1 MIKNTFVRSW
11 YKYAA
16 YLRHSTPILQLLYK
30 MSRTWNSLIYR
41 MKFLFK
47 LSLLVLLPCF
57 AKAQRQFTNLDSLT
71 SALKNAPGDT
81 AKMVVLFNLASYY
94 GESNRDSCLFF
105 ADQGISIAKK
115 INQPLWVA
123 HFLTEYQSFVAM
135 KDGNLPLSF
144 KLANEAL
151 ELVKDR
157 KNENNVYIPKDYE
170 FTDPHK
176 YRLSQVGY
184 TIHQLGNIYLYGGN
198 SKKAIEQYKEEI
210 RIFESLGSKQAMALV
225 QGTMNIGYIY
235 GVDNKLDSAL
245 IYDNKA
251 LQYANLTGWKLY
263 NGLILVHIADVFQ
276 KRNMPDSARFY
287 FWQSLRESREQKNKS
302 TEVLSLMEL
311 ATLYKSLHQADSLR
325 YYATLA
331 FQQSEILNSANE
343 ISRSANLVADTWKI
357 FGNSDSAYI
366 YLNLSKTIS
375 DSLNAN
381 GIEKLTQ
388 FQNIYFEEQLKLE
401 KTAQEAEANANKIR
415 TIALVLGLILL
426 SALAFIFY
434 RNNRQKQKANVVL
447 QQQKQTIENTLLE
460 LKSTQAQLIQS
471 EKMASLGELTA
482 GIAHEIQNPL
492 NFVNNFSEVNK
503 ELIEELNAERLK
515 PNAERDEKLENE
527 ILNDIKE
534 NEEKINHH
542 GQRAADIVKGMLQHS
557 RSSTGQ
563 KEPTDINA
571 LCDEYLRLAYHG
583 LRAKDKNF
591 NCEMKTDFDESIG
604 KINIVPQDIGRVI
617 LNLINNAFYAVNEK
631 KKLSANGY
639 QPTAKITTRRINDKV
654 EIIVADNG
662 NGIPEQIKDKI
673 FQPFFTTKP
682 TGSGTG
688 LGLSLS
694 YDIVKAHE
702 GEIKVISTG
711 NDGTIFI
718 VNLPLG

>member
-1 MIKNTFVRSW
+1 
-11 YKYAA
+11 
-16 YLRHSTPILQLLYK
+16 
-30 MSRTWNSLIYR
+30 

-47 LSLLVLLPCF
+47 LSLLLLMPCF
-57 AKAQRQFTNLDSLT
+57 VKAQRQFTNLDSLR

-105 ADQGISIAKK
+105 ADQGIDIAKK

-135 KDGNLPLSF
+135 KEGNLPLSF

-151 ELVKDR
+151 DLVNDRNNEKD
-157 KNENNVYIPKDYE
+157 VYIPNDYE

-198 SKKAIEQYKEEI
+198 LKKAIEQYKEEI
-210 RIFESLGSKQAMALV
+210 RIFETLGSKQAMALV
-225 QGTMNIGYIY
+225 QGTMNIGYVY
-235 GVDNKLDSAL
+235 GIDNKLDSAL
-245 IYDNKA
+245 IYNNKA
-251 LQYANLTGWKLY
+251 LQYASLTGWKLY

-276 KRNMPDSARFY
+276 KRKMTDSARNY
-287 FWQSLRESREQKNKS
+287 YWQSLRESREQKNKS
-302 TEVLSLMEL
+302 TEVLGLMEL

-331 FQQSEILNSANE
+331 FKQSVIQNSANE
-343 ISRSANLVADTWKI
+343 ISRSANLVADTWNI
-357 FGNSDSAYI
+357 FGNSDSAYA
-366 YLNLSKTIS
+366 YLNLSKRIS

-401 KTAQEAEANANKIR
+401 KAGQEAEAGANKIR
-415 TIALVLGLILL
+415 TIALVVGLVLL

-492 NFVNNFSEVNK
+492 NFVNN
-503 ELIEELNAERLK
+503 
-515 PNAERDEKLENE
+515 
-527 ILNDIKE
+527 
-534 NEEKINHH
+534 
-542 GQRAADIVKGMLQHS
+542 
-557 RSSTGQ
+557 
-563 KEPTDINA
+563 
-571 LCDEYLRLAYHG
+571 
-583 LRAKDKNF
+583 
-591 NCEMKTDFDESIG
+591 
-604 KINIVPQDIGRVI
+604 
-617 LNLINNAFYAVNEK
+617 
-631 KKLSANGY
+631 
-639 QPTAKITTRRINDKV
+639 
-654 EIIVADNG
+654 
-662 NGIPEQIKDKI
+662 
-673 FQPFFTTKP
+673 
-682 TGSGTG
+682 
-688 LGLSLS
+688 
-694 YDIVKAHE
+694 
-702 GEIKVISTG
+702 
-711 NDGTIFI
+711 
-718 VNLPLG
+718 

>member
-1 MIKNTFVRSW
+1 
-11 YKYAA
+11 
-16 YLRHSTPILQLLYK
+16 
-30 MSRTWNSLIYR
+30 
-41 MKFLFK
+41 MKFLIK
-47 LSLLVLLPCF
+47 LSLLLVLPCF
-57 AKAQRQFTNLDSLT
+57 AKAQRQFTNVDSLT
-71 SALKNAPGDT
+71 SELKNAPDDT
-81 AKMVVLFNLASYY
+81 LKMVALFNLATYY

-135 KDGNLPLSF
+135 KNGNLPLSF

-157 KNENNVYIPKDYE
+157 KNENNVYIPNDYE

-176 YRLSQVGY
+176 FRLSQVGY
-184 TIHQLGNIYLYGGN
+184 TIHQLGNIYLHGGN
-198 SKKAIEQYKEEI
+198 TKKAIEQYKEEI
-210 RIFESLGSKQAMALV
+210 RIFESLSSKQAMGLV

-245 IYDNKA
+245 IYNNKA

-302 TEVLSLMEL
+302 TEVLGLMEL

-331 FQQSEILNSANE
+331 FQQSGILNSANE
-343 ISRSANLVADTWKI
+343 ISRSANLVADAWKI
-357 FGNSDSAYI
+357 YGNSDSAYT
-366 YLNLSKTIS
+366 YLNLSKRIS

-401 KTAQEAEANANKIR
+401 KAAQEAETSSYKIR
-415 TIALVLGLILL
+415 TIALIAGLVLL
-426 SALAFIFY
+426 SALAFIFFK
-434 RNNRQKQKANVVL
+434 NNKQKQKANVVL
-447 QQQKQTIENTLLE
+447 QKTLSD
-460 LKSTQAQLIQS
+460 LKSTQTQLIQS

-492 NFVNNFSEVNK
+492 NFVNNFSEVNN
-503 ELIEELNAERLK
+503 ELIEEVKSQKSKLKNEELDELLN
-515 PNAERDEKLENE
+515 NIYQN
-527 ILNDIKE
+527 N
-534 NEEKINHH
+534 EKINQH

-571 LCDEYLRLAYHG
+571 LCEEYLR
-583 LRAKDKNF
+583 N
-591 NCEMKTDFDESIG
+591 
-604 KINIVPQDIGRVI
+604 
-617 LNLINNAFYAVNEK
+617 
-631 KKLSANGY
+631 
-639 QPTAKITTRRINDKV
+639 
-654 EIIVADNG
+654 
-662 NGIPEQIKDKI
+662 
-673 FQPFFTTKP
+673 
-682 TGSGTG
+682 
-688 LGLSLS
+688 
-694 YDIVKAHE
+694 
-702 GEIKVISTG
+702 
-711 NDGTIFI
+711 
-718 VNLPLG
+718 

>member
-1 MIKNTFVRSW
+1 MKNKFLRSW
-11 YKYAA
+11 YRYTA
-16 YLRHSTPILQLLYK
+16 YLGHSTPILQVLYK
-30 MSRTWNSLIYR
+30 ITQTCDSLKSR
-41 MKFLFK
+41 MKILFTVS
-47 LSLLVLLPCF
+47 LLLVLPFF
-57 AKAQRQFTNLDSLT
+57 AKSQRQFTNVDSLT
-71 SALKNAPGDT
+71 SALKNAPDDT
-81 AKMVVLFNLASYY
+81 LKMIALFNLATYY

-245 IYDNKA
+245 IYDNEA

-276 KRNMPDSARFY
+276 KRNMTDSARY
-287 FWQSLRESREQKNKS
+287 YYWQSLRESREQKNKS
-302 TEVLSLMEL
+302 TEVLSLMDL

-331 FQQSEILNSANE
+331 FQQSGILNSAIE
-343 ISRSANLVADTWKI
+343 ISRSANLLADAWKI
-357 FGNSDSAYI
+357 YGNSDSAYT
-366 YLNLSKTIS
+366 YLNLSKRIS

-388 FQNIYFEEQLKLE
+388 FQNIYFEDQLKLE
-401 KTAQEAEANANKIR
+401 KAAQEAEMSSYKIR
-415 TIALVLGLILL
+415 TISLIAGLVLL

-434 RNNRQKQKANVVL
+434 RNNRQKQKANNVL
-447 QQQKQTIENTLLE
+447 QKTLTN
-460 LKSTQAQLIQS
+460 LKSTQTQLIQS

-492 NFVNNFSEVNK
+492 NFVNNFSEVNN
-503 ELIEELNAERLK
+503 ELIEEVKSQKSKLKNEELDELLN
-515 PNAERDEKLENE
+515 NIYQN
-527 ILNDIKE
+527 N
-534 NEEKINHH
+534 EKINQH

-557 RSSTGQ
+557 RTSTGQ

-583 LRAKDKNF
+583 LRAKDKSF
-591 NCEMKTDFDESIG
+591 NAKFETDFDPSFP
-604 KINIVPQDIGRVI
+604 KINVVPQDIGRVI

-631 KKLSANGY
+631 AKSLMPNAESY
-639 QPTAKITTRRINDKV
+639 EPTVVVSTKNLGDKV
-654 EIIVADNG
+654 EVKVKDNG
-662 NGIPEQIKDKI
+662 NGISEKIKDKI

-682 TGSGTG
+682 TGQGTG

-694 YDIVKAHE
+694 YDIVKAHG
-702 GEIKVISTG
+702 GEIKVESANG
-711 NDGTIFI
+711 AGTEFT
-718 VNLPLG
+718 VLLPG

>member
-1 MIKNTFVRSW
+1 MIKNKFLRSW
-11 YKYAA
+11 YRYSA
-16 YLRHSTPILQLLYK
+16 YLRHSTLISELLYK
-30 MSRTWNSLIYR
+30 MSRSCDSLITR
-41 MKFLFK
+41 MKFLIK
-47 LSLLVLLPCF
+47 LSLLLVLPCF
-57 AKAQRQFTNLDSLT
+57 AKAQRQFTNVDSLT
-71 SALKNAPGDT
+71 SELKNAPDDT
-81 AKMVVLFNLASYY
+81 LKMVALFNLATYY

-135 KDGNLPLSF
+135 KNGNLPLSF

-157 KNENNVYIPKDYE
+157 KNENNVYIPNDYE

-176 YRLSQVGY
+176 FRLSQVGY
-184 TIHQLGNIYLYGGN
+184 TIHQLGNIYLHGGN
-198 SKKAIEQYKEEI
+198 TKKAIEQYKEEI
-210 RIFESLGSKQAMALV
+210 RIFESLSSKQAMGLV

-245 IYDNKA
+245 IYNNKA

-287 FWQSLRESREQKNKS
+287 FWQSLRESRDQKNKS
-302 TEVLSLMEL
+302 TEVLGLMEL

-331 FQQSEILNSANE
+331 FQQSGILNSANE
-343 ISRSANLVADTWKI
+343 ISRSANLVADAWKI
-357 FGNSDSAYI
+357 YGNSDSAYT
-366 YLNLSKTIS
+366 YLNLSKRIS

-401 KTAQEAEANANKIR
+401 KAAQEAETSSYKIR
-415 TIALVLGLILL
+415 TIALIAGLVLL
-426 SALAFIFY
+426 SALAFIFFK
-434 RNNRQKQKANVVL
+434 NNKQKQKANVVL
-447 QQQKQTIENTLLE
+447 QKTLSD
-460 LKSTQAQLIQS
+460 LKSTQTQLIQS

-492 NFVNNFSEVNK
+492 NFVNNFSEVNN
-503 ELIEELNAERLK
+503 ELIEEVKSQKSKLK
-515 PNAERDEKLENE
+515 NEELDEL
-527 ILNDIKE
+527 LNDIYQ
-534 NEEKINHH
+534 NNEKINQH

-571 LCDEYLRLAYHG
+571 LCEEYLKLAYHG
-583 LRAKDKNF
+583 LRAKDKSF
-591 NCEMKTDFDESIG
+591 NAKFETSFDESIG
-604 KINIVPQDIGRVI
+604 KVNIIPQDIGRVM
-617 LNLINNAFYAVNEK
+617 LNLINNAFYAASLNPSKGGTLEPGVK
-631 KKLSANGY
+631 KDPMIWVRTKREGH
-639 QPTAKITTRRINDKV
+639 KV
-654 EIIVADNG
+654 LISVKDNG
-662 NGIPEQIKDKI
+662 PGIPDNIKDKI

-682 TGSGTG
+682 TGQGTG

-694 YDIVKAHE
+694 YDIVKAHG
-702 GEIKVISTG
+702 GEIKVESA
-711 NDGTIFI
+711 DGAGTDFI
-718 VNLPLG
+718 VLLPG